1 MACDGFRSSLHRLQ
15 ICPFSPRF
23 TLHHHVLFL
32 ELKCAYKW
40 LRFDGFQQFVY
51 SRLLSILRETH
62 IKRALS
68 LQSNLVHLLWLC
80 FSSRVRI
87 YLLVLFALTF
97 QPSLLLVCRQ
107 QFSFASRSKVLS
119 NCALLF
125 GVNFHLVNFA
135 LFRRHI
141 FLTNTSQVWGLY

>member
-1 MACDGFRSSLHRLQ
+1 MTCDGFRSPLHRFQ

-23 TLHHHVLFL
+23 TLHHHVPFL
-32 ELKCAYKW
+32 ELKSAYKW
-40 LRFDGFQQFVY
+40 LRFGGFQRFVY

-68 LQSNLVHLLWLC
+68 LQNGLVQLLWLC
-80 FSSRVRI
+80 YYSRVRI
-87 YLLVLFALTF
+87 YLLVLFTLTF
-97 QPSLLLVCRQ
+97 QPSLLLICRE
-107 QFSFASRSKVLS
+107 QFSFPSRSKVLS

-135 LFRRHI
+135 LFRWHI
-141 FLTNTSQVWGLY
+141 FLTDTSQVWGLY